1 MFDDLI
7 EQDENVDGPLRDL
20 LLRDVVVEE
29 ELHDGAP
36 YNCKDEAHGHDNP
49 FSRGQREDERSLI
62 LCHQRQEVKQ
72 LRIVRHCALEFNP
85 DKTETTL
92 TLSFNDRVQIYT
104 HYK

>member
-36 YNCKDEAHGHDNP
+36 YNCQDEAHGHDNP
-49 FSRGQREDERSLI
+49 FS
-62 LCHQRQEVKQ
+62 
-72 LRIVRHCALEFNP
+72 
-85 DKTETTL
+85 
-92 TLSFNDRVQIYT
+92 
-104 HYK
+104 